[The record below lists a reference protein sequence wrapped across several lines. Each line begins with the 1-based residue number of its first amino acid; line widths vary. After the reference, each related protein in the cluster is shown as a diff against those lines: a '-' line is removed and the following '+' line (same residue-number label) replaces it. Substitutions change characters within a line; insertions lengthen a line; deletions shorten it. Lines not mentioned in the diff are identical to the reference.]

1 MTSGPG
7 LGSVERGP
15 LPSQPDCPP
24 PVSGSRG
31 TPASQTVP
39 GEPCGSRR
47 SELQGRPVTAVPW
60 VRAAGAPA
68 PPELPP
74 DLSSVPRDP
83 GARLLLATC
92 VHVLA
97 PLRAPPSVPLLHLC
111 GSCPGVRVSVC
122 LSPCACG
129 SWRRRGVHAGTEP
142 AVGPQRGGQR
152 PDRLTPGPSPRSLV
166 QVRSGATRRPVSFGA
181 DADFWEG
188 AGPPQ
193 SS

>member
-1 MTSGPG
+1 MRSGGPFPRGPTALCLCPAAGALQHPRPSRGSPVDPG
-7 LGSVERGP
+7 GLNSRDGP
-15 LPSQPDCPP
+15 LPLCPGSGQREPLPLQSCLPICPP
-24 PVSGSRG
+24 SPETR
-31 TPASQTVP
+31 
-39 GEPCGSRR
+39 
-47 SELQGRPVTAVPW
+47 
-60 VRAAGAPA
+60 APA
-68 PPELPP
+68 CCLQRVCACSPPSE
-74 DLSSVPRDP
+74 
-83 GARLLLATC
+83 
-92 VHVLA
+92 
-97 PLRAPPSVPLLHLC
+97 PLRPSLSCICVAPVQ
-111 GSCPGVRVSVC
+111 VSACLC